1 MAKETDSAIRAIH
14 ATPDSSH
21 HESQPS
27 APAPGEPPAP
37 DHRWRNRLLLLG
49 VLVLGAVIAAP
60 FVYLMIDRALKTVST
75 DDAYVNGHV
84 TFVAPR
90 VAGQVTD
97 VLVDD
102 NKRVSKGDLL
112 VQIDPQPYQVQ
123 VGLKKAAVQLAK
135 ADVKAAEAQIRGL
148 EALARSQRWK
158 TQTAVE
164 QVDNQIALLRAKVA
178 ALKSSEAVRARA
190 RSDFERAEKT
200 VGTGATSREE
210 YDQRLQALRVAEAQV
225 RQSLEEV
232 YQIRASLG
240 LPPIPEKG
248 EDLTQVPPDLD
259 QNFSAVRTNLAE
271 LVQTAAQIGLPLAS
285 NNATPKEFIETFK
298 KLDSSGDIDRILADL
313 VPKAPAVLQAKAKLA
328 QAENDLALAELNLS
342 YCEVHA
348 DIDGLV
354 TRRNVNPGNYVQAGQ
369 QVMAVRSI
377 TEVWIDAN
385 FKETELADLRIG
397 QPVELHTDMY
407 GKKRVFQG
415 RISGFTMGTGS
426 TLSLLPPQNATGN
439 FVKVVQRLPVRIDLT
454 EPNPE
459 DSPLF
464 VGLSVEP
471 YVFIKERPT
480 GPDAGKF
487 LQQASPLPAPK
498 EGRQ

>member
-1 MAKETDSAIRAIH
+1 MANEIEPTRGAIR
-14 ATPDSSH
+14 
-21 HESQPS
+21 S
-27 APAPGEPPAP
+27 APAPLHDESPPSAHAPAQPPGP
-37 DHRWRNRLLLLG
+37 DHRWRNRLIILG
-49 VLVLGAVIAAP
+49 GLILVIIVAASFLYP
-60 FVYLMIDRALKTVST
+60 IVKRSLDTVST

-90 VAGQVTD
+90 VPGQVSE
-97 VLVDD
+97 VFVDD
-102 NKRVSKGDLL
+102 NKRVSKGDMLIT
-112 VQIDPQPYQVQ
+112 IDPKPYQVQ

-135 ADVKAAEAQIRGL
+135 ADVQAAEAQIRGL

-271 LVQTAAQIGLPLAS
+271 LVQTIAQLGLELAS
-285 NNATPKEFIETFK
+285 TNATPKEVIEEFK
-298 KLDSSGDIDRILADL
+298 KRDSKGDIDRILADL

-385 FKETELADLRIG
+385 FKETQLADLRIG

-487 LQQASPLPAPK
+487 LEPPMTGARPK
-498 EGRQ
+498 EDKP